1 MTMVSPYIAGLSLD
15 HQALSA
21 VSRIRLSEREEES
34 LSCFLRAC
42 DAALSYLQELDKMVT
57 TPHAKTTKASLL
69 STHVDIDL
77 GYFLQAALQSAYLCL
92 LQRGHLA
99 QGAHQLRRV
108 LRVVESRGSQSFRK
122 CAAMKLAQV
131 LLTSVS
137 EGSYWPPQ
145 GPPPA
150 VWLQREGAAASKD
163 AMYPTIKPPLRYST
177 DW

>member
-1 MTMVSPYIAGLSLD
+1 MCVCVCVCAHVCVCVCVS
-15 HQALSA
+15 
-21 VSRIRLSEREEES
+21 
-34 LSCFLRAC
+34 
-42 DAALSYLQELDKMVT
+42 
-57 TPHAKTTKASLL
+57 
-69 STHVDIDL
+69 
-77 GYFLQAALQSAYLCL
+77 
-92 LQRGHLA
+92 HLA

-177 DW
+177 DWPFAHQATNLST

>member
-1 MTMVSPYIAGLSLD
+1 LSLD

-42 DAALSYLQELDKMVT
+42 DAALSYLQELDKMVN

-92 LQRGHLA
+92 LQRGKRKHLSVPILSFIA
-99 QGAHQLRRV
+99 GLKV
-108 LRVVESRGSQSFRK
+108 LNHT
-122 CAAMKLAQV
+122 MKLAQV